1 MAQPPEPDA
10 TAGLLDTQTTE
21 QATSVGNTCP
31 ELEGDVAAAGP
42 ADGPTVASQDIPSRP
57 TIDSSMPLPRPEVL
71 ALPSNRSHLHQG
83 WTATYYPM
91 AKCDFCERQ
100 GRPVLQKC
108 DKCKMSICVE
118 CYQSGKLAGNS
129 LHEIDPSTVV
139 WYTGPGP
146 DELGADGGK
155 TAKRRGAR
163 GGSRGRRRGRGKVAR
178 VRGGG
183 GVQKLE
189 PKLARGRAREQG
201 PRSGRVKGTSRR
213 QVISDTPSPPYEPAG
228 SDTTAATLSDDTFRS
243 GSTMQCE
250 TEYGKENVPYQKSNV
265 GQRTASSGSSK
276 TRERLEADLV
286 ADILTDMPSAPSENQ
301 QYIAAECQ
309 NPTTAS
315 IQGDDVGL
323 GLMGQPSLKLPPLRH
338 LFPRS
343 PLADLRFR
351 GNVSSYPPVPG
362 PTRHHMDYG
371 QGYNRENVPAR
382 YSIPGG
388 GSPALFAGNSSMSAG
403 SSLTLEHQNTRD
415 ADMRSRYRA
424 HHRGWDENS
433 SPAVQETSCNVKHLD
448 QSRRRD
454 SASSGTLHGSLRA
467 TDYRPMAFD
476 ENSTSH
482 QQAQG
487 SQHNDKAHGSYH
499 SHARNAYPP
508 FQAQSGPSTQ
518 GFNDYSNEPLG
529 EVQELGTKLQQQ
541 TLAMHAD
548 YQHWTLERCFR
559 QQIEGSWARRVP
571 HTLTGN
577 KGDQHAFRL
586 LERAADFA
594 SIGLGL
600 GENNDARGLLMSSML
615 ANDAAAVYPGQ
626 EGDADR
632 N

>member
-1 MAQPPEPDA
+1 MAQPQESDA
-10 TAGLLDTQTTE
+10 TAGILDTQTIE
-21 QATSVGNTCP
+21 QAASVDNTCP
-31 ELEGDVAAAGP
+31 ELEGDIAALGP
-42 ADGPTVASQDIPSRP
+42 ADGPTVDSQDIPSRS

-71 ALPSNRSHLHQG
+71 ALLSNRSHLHQG

-118 CYQSGKLAGNS
+118 CYRSGKLAGNS
-129 LHEIDPSTVV
+129 LHEIDSSTVV

-155 TAKRRGAR
+155 SAKRRSAR

-183 GVQKLE
+183 RVRKIE
-189 PKLARGRAREQG
+189 PKPARGRGREQG
-201 PRSGRVKGTSRR
+201 PGNGRVKGTSRR
-213 QVISDTPSPPYEPAG
+213 QVISDTPSPYEPAG
-228 SDTTAATLSDDTFRS
+228 SDTTAATLSDDTFKS
-243 GSTMQCE
+243 GSPIQCE
-250 TEYGKENVPYQKSNV
+250 TEYGKENVPYQKSNM
-265 GQRTASSGSSK
+265 GQQTASSCSSK

-286 ADILTDMPSAPSENQ
+286 ADILTDMPSAPPKDQ
-301 QYIAAECQ
+301 QYIAADCQ

-315 IQGDDVGL
+315 MHGEDVGL
-323 GLMGQPSLKLPPLRH
+323 GLMGQGSLKLPPLRH
-338 LFPRS
+338 LFPRP

-351 GNVSSYPPVPG
+351 GNVPPYPPVPG
-362 PTRHHMDYG
+362 PTRHHKDYG
-371 QGYNRENVPAR
+371 QGYKRENVSAR

-388 GSPALFAGNSSMSAG
+388 ESPALFAGNSSMYLD
-403 SSLTLEHQNTRD
+403 SSLEPELQNALD
-415 ADMRSRYRA
+415 ADMRSRYHP
-424 HHRGWDENS
+424 HHRSWDENS
-433 SPAVQETSCNVKHLD
+433 PPAVREASCSVKHLD

-454 SASSGTLHGSLRA
+454 SASSTLHGSSRA
-467 TDYRPMAFD
+467 TDHRAMTFD
-476 ENSTSH
+476 ESSTSH
-482 QQAQG
+482 QHAQG
-487 SQHNDKAHGSYH
+487 SQHNDKIHGSYH
-499 SHARNAYPP
+499 SYARNAYPP

-600 GENNDARGLLMSSML
+600 GENNDARGLLTTSML
-615 ANDAAAVYPGQ
+615 ANDAAAVYPDQ
-626 EGDADR
+626 EGDADQS
-632 N
+632 